1 MFDKVSDGLNLM
13 ITNKIKSLDLTDNL
27 IYLKRILKEIEKINN
42 NERLEVKEIEDM
54 IRKVLYEFKIE
65 KTEELKWKLR
75 FLILTNRSFEK
86 LSDYEEEKEARNVT
100 RKCMEEIDR
109 YREHKKTEIETI
121 QYDSSKLISDLNFE
135 KGLITEEVKDTEIKF

>member
-1 MFDKVSDGLNLM
+1 
-13 ITNKIKSLDLTDNL
+13 
-27 IYLKRILKEIEKINN
+27 
-42 NERLEVKEIEDM
+42 M

-109 YREHKKTEIETI
+109 FREHKKTEIETI
-121 QYDSSKLISDLNFE
+121 
-135 KGLITEEVKDTEIKF
+135 

>member
-1 MFDKVSDGLNLM
+1 MSSLTKIQGEIKSMFDKVSDGLNLM

-86 LSDYEEEKEARNVT
+86 LSDYEEGKEARNVT

-109 YREHKKTEIETI
+109 FREHKKTEIETI
-121 QYDSSKLISDLNFE
+121 
-135 KGLITEEVKDTEIKF
+135 